1 MSRRSLHV
9 QLHLREMLSI
19 LMKSDKLSVGAK
31 SGDILRRA
39 IGNLAFA
46 LKIQKMFILRDNN
59 VFKAAVFHH
68 RVVEADHARIGV
80 IGKGERRKG
89 AV

>member
-1 MSRRSLHV
+1 
-9 QLHLREMLSI
+9 MLSI
-19 LMKSDKLSVGAK
+19 HMKSDKLSARAK

-68 RVVEADHARIGV
+68 GVIEANLSRIGV
-80 IGKGERRKG
+80 AGKAERRKG

>member
-1 MSRRSLHV
+1 MPRRSLHL
-9 QLHLREMLSI
+9 QLRFREMLSI
-19 LMKSDKLSVGAK
+19 LAKSNKLSVGAK

-46 LKIQKMFILRDNN
+46 LKIQKMFTPRGNN
-59 VFKAAVFHH
+59 IFKAAVFHH
-68 RVVEADHARIGV
+68 RVVEADYTRIGV
-80 IGKGERRKG
+80 AGKAERRKG